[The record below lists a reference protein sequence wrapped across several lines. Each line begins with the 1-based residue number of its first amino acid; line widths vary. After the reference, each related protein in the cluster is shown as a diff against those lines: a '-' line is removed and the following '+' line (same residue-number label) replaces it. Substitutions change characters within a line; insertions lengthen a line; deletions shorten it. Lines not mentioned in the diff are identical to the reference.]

1 MNSFDPLPQ
10 APLAMPKQQ
19 IESKLTLRIA
29 LSRFFAL
36 FVRDTTSVRREL

>member
-1 MNSFDPLPQ
+1 MDSFDPLPQ

-19 IESKLTLRIA
+19 IENKVTLRIV

-36 FVRDTTSVRREL
+36 FVRDTSSVRREL